1 MSYSFSDSCR
11 FRLFA
16 AVSVLVLLVSGCS
29 LSRQTPLRSENIQPA
44 STEGSAAG
52 EEPGSPH
59 AVKIYTSQEGIYELS
74 RSDLEKAGFVI
85 QENQTSTLRLFNRG
99 QQVPFWFVGDK
110 PGGLPNVGSVYFY
123 SSPSPSRFTSE
134 NIYWLVQGTS
144 TEADG
149 PWLVKPNLD
158 DTIQPTK
165 PLTTTETLTSDA
177 YFAVTRLEQNQLYTP
192 QVEQGDHWLWLSMAA
207 PNSQTVDLALNDLA
221 YGPGKIRVELWART
235 EAPANPDH
243 HLILSVNDQP
253 VADRNWD
260 GKGYYQL
267 DAVIPPGILKDG
279 SNSIRLQLVSIEG
292 VTADIVFLDWIEVG
306 YSRKL
311 IPVEDRLDFISS
323 GGTIAFTGFSGDV
336 GVFDISD
343 NEQPVLTA
351 THEGMNGAFEG
362 IKGHRYL
369 MVGPKGF
376 LHPDRLLPTEGSPD
390 LRAVGLGADYVAIGP
405 PDLLQPLQPLLD
417 FRQQQGL
424 KVVSVPLDAV
434 YDQFGSGFPEPEAI
448 RDFMKYAAQVWDPAP
463 HYLLLVGDASYDPR
477 GYQTPAELNRLP
489 AFMVSTIYGGETA
502 SDVDFSQLDGDLE
515 PDIAVGRIPAAKPD
529 QVKVLVQKTLAFETS
544 RSASPDVLAVAD
556 GQDPNFQVDA
566 RNFLDLFPS
575 DFQTELIAPPA
586 GAGGTDQQIID
597 RLQQGDLLVAYFG
610 HGSLNMWGKDR
621 LFTAQDVA
629 RMINMKQLPVIL
641 NLTCLTGL
649 FTHPQT
655 ESLAEALLWQPDGG
669 AAAVLAPTS
678 LTLPTDQSLL
688 YKPFVQAM
696 LENPSGSLGDFL
708 LSARRQIPKDAPGR
722 RDVMETFLL
731 FGDPALQ
738 LLPVG
743 N

>member
-1 MSYSFSDSCR
+1 MRYSFSDSCR

-16 AVSVLVLLVSGCS
+16 AFSVLAFIVSGCAFS
-29 LSRQTPLRSENIQPA
+29 KQTLSSSGNFQPVV
-44 STEGSAAG
+44 TEGFAARG
-52 EEPGSPH
+52 DPGSPY

-85 QENQTSTLRLFNRG
+85 QENQTSTLKLFNRG
-99 QQVPFWFVGDK
+99 QQVSLWIRGDK
-110 PGGLPNVGSVYFY
+110 AGDLPGAGSVYFY
-123 SSPSPSRFTSE
+123 GLPSPSRFTSE
-134 NIYWLVQGTS
+134 NVYWLVQGAS

-158 DTIQPTK
+158 EIIQPTK
-165 PLTTTETLTSDA
+165 PLTTTETLAPDA
-177 YFAVTRLEQNQLYTP
+177 YFATTRLEQNQIYTP
-192 QVEQGDHWLWLSMAA
+192 QVEHGDHWLWLNMAA
-207 PNSQTVDLALNDLA
+207 PNSQTIDLALKDLA
-221 YGPGKIRVELWART
+221 SGTGSIHVGLWART
-235 EAPANPDH
+235 EAPVNPDH
-243 HLILSVNDQP
+243 HLVVSINGQP
-253 VADRNWD
+253 VADRTWD

-267 DAVIPPGILKDG
+267 DADIPSGILKDG
-279 SNSIRLQLVSIEG
+279 SNGIRLQLVSIEG

-306 YSRKL
+306 YPRKL
-311 IPVEDRLDFISS
+311 IPVGDRLDFIGS
-323 GGTIAFTGFSGDV
+323 GGTTALTGFSGDV
-336 GVFDISD
+336 SVFDISD
-343 NEQPVLTA
+343 NEQPVLTTA
-351 THEGMNGAFEG
+351 QDGMRGAFKG
-362 IKGHRYL
+362 LKGHRYL
-369 MVGPKGF
+369 IIGPKGF
-376 LHPDRLLPTEGSPD
+376 LHPDHLSPTEGSPD
-390 LRAVGLGADYVAIGP
+390 LRADGLGANYVAIGP
-405 PDLLQPLQPLLD
+405 PDLLQPLQPLLNL
-417 FRQQQGL
+417 RQQQGL
-424 KVVSVPLDAV
+424 KVFTVPLDAV
-434 YDQFGSGFPEPEAI
+434 YDQFGSGFPEPGAI

-463 HYLLLVGDASYDPR
+463 HYLLLVGDATYDPR

-502 SDVDFSQLDGDLE
+502 SDVDFSQLDGDLQ
-515 PDIAVGRIPAAKPD
+515 PDIAVGRIPASKPD
-529 QVKVLVQKTLAFETS
+529 QVRTLVQKTLAYETS
-544 RSASPDVLAVAD
+544 SRNQPGVLAVAD
-556 GQDPNFQVDA
+556 GQDPNFHLDA
-566 RNFLDLFPS
+566 QNFLDLFPS
-575 DFQTELIAPPA
+575 DFQTELISPPA
-586 GAGGTDQQIID
+586 GASGTDQQIVD
-597 RLQQGDLLVAYFG
+597 RLQRGDLLVAYFG

-629 RMINMKQLPVIL
+629 RLTNMRQLPVIL

-708 LSARRQIPKDAPGR
+708 LSARRQIPMDAPGR

-738 LLPVG
+738 MLPAG